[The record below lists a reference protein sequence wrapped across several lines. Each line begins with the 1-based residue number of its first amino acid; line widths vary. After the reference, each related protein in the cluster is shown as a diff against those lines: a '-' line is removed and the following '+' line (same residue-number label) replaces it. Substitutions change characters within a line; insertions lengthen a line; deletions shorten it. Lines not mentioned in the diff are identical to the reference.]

1 MPNVIDEAVE
11 ALRNLVPER
20 GEELARFMLRL
31 AANDADPEPI
41 DPARL
46 PAVLEGLA
54 QARRGRFA
62 SPERI
67 EAAFRSF
74 EKT

>member
-11 ALRNLVPER
+11 ALRNLAPER

-31 AANDADPEPI
+31 AANDADPEPT
-41 DPARL
+41 DPAHL

-54 QARRGRFA
+54 QAKRGQFA
-62 SPERI
+62 SSERI

-74 EKT
+74 EK